1 MRDRHRQRRSNG
13 RFSAGLAAAR
23 GRPLEVISWNARALH
38 HHLPPTIS
46 QHNPPTISFPTL
58 FTPPLSPTATAAAA
72 GSEGDTKMAKKVVLG
87 VLVFLIV
94 AILFFSLLG
103 MTIEIHGKMSGIQ
116 RIEDG
121 VNAIK
126 EHLNLT
132 GGGGK

>member
-1 MRDRHRQRRSNG
+1 MMLYTNTELQEKKKKDKKKASP
-13 RFSAGLAAAR
+13 SAA
-23 GRPLEVISWNARALH
+23 V
-38 HHLPPTIS
+38 
-46 QHNPPTISFPTL
+46 
-58 FTPPLSPTATAAAA
+58 A
-72 GSEGDTKMAKKVVLG
+72 GSEGDTKMAKKIVLG

>member
-1 MRDRHRQRRSNG
+1 MMLYTDTELQENKKKDKKK
-13 RFSAGLAAAR
+13 A
-23 GRPLEVISWNARALH
+23 
-38 HHLPPTIS
+38 
-46 QHNPPTISFPTL
+46 
-58 FTPPLSPTATAAAA
+58 SPTATAAAA
-72 GSEGDTKMAKKVVLG
+72 GSEGDTKMAKKIVLG

-103 MTIEIHGKMSGIQ
+103 MTIEIHGRMSGIQ

>member
-1 MRDRHRQRRSNG
+1 MITNTELQEKKKKDKKKAPP
-13 RFSAGLAAAR
+13 SAA
-23 GRPLEVISWNARALH
+23 V
-38 HHLPPTIS
+38 
-46 QHNPPTISFPTL
+46 
-58 FTPPLSPTATAAAA
+58 A
-72 GSEGDTKMAKKVVLG
+72 GSEGDTKMAKKIVLG